1 MNILYT
7 TAYDRDGQ
15 QFNGYLL
22 HKELLNLGHKSQ
34 FAVFE
39 KYLHDPEIHEI
50 GGHSLRGM
58 NNCLAYAE
66 RRLSLHSVLPI
77 LSFVLMAAPYYREA
91 ELIHLELLHARQFFS
106 LLAIPLMTRRRPVI
120 WTIHD
125 PWLMSGHCVHSMDCE
140 RWLTGCGDCPDLGI
154 SLPIRSDRTALNW
167 KIKKWVMHHARLSL
181 VVASPWMYDRV
192 KRSPILSHLP
202 CHLIPFGVDTTIF
215 NSDNKAANRRHFGI
229 PKEDFVIAFR
239 SVPWAGNFK
248 GTEYVEKALL
258 ALKPSRKAHLLTF
271 QDVGGLEALRGK
283 FPFTELDWVT
293 DRHLLAQA
301 LGAADVFLMPST
313 AEAFGMMAVES
324 MACGTPVIAFEGT
337 SLPGVIH
344 APRGGI
350 AVPYGDHLALARAI
364 EMLMRDQPALIS
376 LSIEATKIVK
386 EEYTLELYLKRH
398 LDLYQNLLGQSNQ
411 AMQPS
416 NIVMQ
421 RS

>member
-22 HKELLNLGHKSQ
+22 HKELLNLGHNSH

-50 GGHSLRGM
+50 GGVFLRVM
-58 NNCLAYAE
+58 NTCLSYAE
-66 RRLSLHSVLPI
+66 RYLSLHSVLPI
-77 LSFVLMAAPYYREA
+77 LSFALMGAPYYREA
-91 ELIHLELLHARQFFS
+91 ELIHLELLHAKQFFS
-106 LLAIPLMTRRRPVI
+106 LFALPLMTRTRPVI

-125 PWLMSGHCVHSMDCE
+125 PWLLSGHCVHPMDCE

-167 KIKKWVMHHARLSL
+167 KIKKWVMHHSRLSL

-215 NSDNKAANRRHFGI
+215 NSEDKIANRQHFGI

-239 SVPWAGNFK
+239 SVPFSRNFK
-248 GTEYVEKALL
+248 GTDYVEKALL
-258 ALKPSRKAHLLTF
+258 AIKPTRNVHLLTF
-271 QDVGGLEALRGK
+271 EGVGGLDSLRAR

-313 AEAFGMMAVES
+313 AETFGMMAVES

-350 AVPYGDHLALARAI
+350 AVPYGDHLALAHTI
-364 EMLMRDQPALIS
+364 EMLMDDNSALTS
-376 LSIEATKIVK
+376 LSVEATRIVK
-386 EEYTLELYLKRH
+386 EEYTMELYLKRH
-398 LDLYQNLLGQSNQ
+398 LSLYNAILGQN
-411 AMQPS
+411 MQTIRAS
-416 NIVMQ
+416 DCAV
-421 RS
+421 